1 LQIFKELKRRNVFRV
16 AVAYVIVGWLLL
28 QVSDTL
34 VPALHL
40 PQWFQSGVA
49 LLLILGLPIALIFAW
64 AFEMTPDGLKR
75 EHELDRSQSIAH
87 HTGRKLDFAIFGVLV
102 LALSYFAYDKFV
114 LSAERDAALVEAT
127 KQAVTE
133 QVFAEQKESTESVK
147 SIAVLPFVN
156 MSEDAGNEYFADG
169 LSEELLNML
178 VKIPELR
185 VAARTSSFSFKGK
198 DLKISEIARELNVSH
213 ILEGSVR
220 KSGNKVRI
228 TAQLIKADD
237 GFHQWSENFDRTLD
251 DIFVV
256 QDEIASR
263 VANALQVTMLGQ
275 SRGKREVDPGVYAL
289 WLKGLYF
296 LNQSGK
302 EDYKKSEEVLLQAIE
317 LEPSYANAW
326 ELLAFIYYE
335 QGRKNYRARE
345 EGYALAMSAIDRA
358 MSLDPDQG
366 EIQGA
371 YGFMK
376 KEIEWD
382 WVTAQSAIAKAHQ
395 LEPNTNVIRIWR
407 ASMANTIGKL
417 DDAVALYEQ
426 AILNDPLNLPVH
438 SALGITYREVHRYDE
453 SIEIFEKQVELK
465 PDYYWVYFNLGKSYL
480 FNGDA
485 EQAVVEIK
493 KNPDNV
499 FRSLGLVMA
508 YSKLG
513 RKAEAE
519 DALRRLVD
527 EFGAQNPVWIAEAY
541 SWRGQKDEA
550 FEWLEKGFMQRS
562 SGLAHLLGN
571 NVFYSLT
578 DDPRWAELLKKI
590 DLFEYWQAM
599 PPEYGGPTIP
609 PS

>member
-1 LQIFKELKRRNVFRV
+1 MQIFKELKRRNVFRV

-64 AFEMTPDGLKR
+64 AFEITPDGLKR
-75 EHELDRSQSIAH
+75 EHELDRSQSITH

-102 LALSYFAYDKFV
+102 LALGYFAYDKFV

-133 QVFAEQKESTESVK
+133 QVVTEQKESTESVK

-237 GFHQWSENFDRTLD
+237 GFHQWSESFDRTLD

-263 VANALQVTMLGQ
+263 VANALQVTLLGQ

-296 LNQSGK
+296 LNQGGK
-302 EDYKKSEEVLLQAIE
+302 ENYKKSEEVLLQAIE

-426 AILNDPLNLPVH
+426 AILNDPLNLSVH

-453 SIEIFEKQVELK
+453 SIEIFEKQAELK

-493 KNPDNV
+493 KNPENV
-499 FRSLGLVMA
+499 FRNLGLVMA

-519 DALRRLVD
+519 DALKRLVD

>member
-64 AFEMTPDGLKR
+64 AFEITPDGLKR
-75 EHELDRSQSIAH
+75 EHELDRSQSITH

-102 LALSYFAYDKFV
+102 LALGYFAYDKFV

-133 QVFAEQKESTESVK
+133 QVVTEQKESTESVK

-237 GFHQWSENFDRTLD
+237 GFHQWSESFDRTLD

-263 VANALQVTMLGQ
+263 VANALQVTLLGQ
-275 SRGKREVDPGVYAL
+275 SRGKRKVDPGVYAL

-296 LNQSGK
+296 LNQGGK
-302 EDYKKSEEVLLQAIE
+302 ENYKKSEEVLLQAIE

-426 AILNDPLNLPVH
+426 AILNDPLNLSVH

-453 SIEIFEKQVELK
+453 SIEIFEKQAELK

-493 KNPDNV
+493 KNPENV
-499 FRSLGLVMA
+499 FRNLGLVMA

-519 DALRRLVD
+519 DALKRLVD

>member
-1 LQIFKELKRRNVFRV
+1 
-16 AVAYVIVGWLLL
+16 
-28 QVSDTL
+28 
-34 VPALHL
+34 
-40 PQWFQSGVA
+40 
-49 LLLILGLPIALIFAW
+49 
-64 AFEMTPDGLKR
+64 
-75 EHELDRSQSIAH
+75 
-87 HTGRKLDFAIFGVLV
+87 
-102 LALSYFAYDKFV
+102 
-114 LSAERDAALVEAT
+114 
-127 KQAVTE
+127 
-133 QVFAEQKESTESVK
+133 
-147 SIAVLPFVN
+147 
-156 MSEDAGNEYFADG
+156 
-169 LSEELLNML
+169 
-178 VKIPELR
+178 
-185 VAARTSSFSFKGK
+185 
-198 DLKISEIARELNVSH
+198 
-213 ILEGSVR
+213 
-220 KSGNKVRI
+220 
-228 TAQLIKADD
+228 
-237 GFHQWSENFDRTLD
+237 
-251 DIFVV
+251 
-256 QDEIASR
+256 
-263 VANALQVTMLGQ
+263 
-275 SRGKREVDPGVYAL
+275 
-289 WLKGLYF
+289 
-296 LNQSGK
+296 
-302 EDYKKSEEVLLQAIE
+302 
-317 LEPSYANAW
+317 
-326 ELLAFIYYE
+326 
-335 QGRKNYRARE
+335 
-345 EGYALAMSAIDRA
+345 MSAIDRA

-426 AILNDPLNLPVH
+426 AILNDPLNLSVH

-453 SIEIFEKQVELK
+453 SIEIFEKQAELK

-493 KNPDNV
+493 KNPENV
-499 FRSLGLVMA
+499 FRNLGLVMA

-519 DALRRLVD
+519 DALKRLVD